1 MFEKFSREAKLA
13 VVSAQ
18 ADAKEL
24 GAKQIGPEHVLLG
37 TLSNA
42 EPGLR
47 AVLDARGITADGV
60 RTALA
65 ARTGEPPL
73 GADDAQALRSIG
85 IDLDAVQASIAENFG
100 PRAWD
105 LAEPEAKRG
114 MVGRLLGSGHIPFT
128 GTAKKTLELAL
139 REAIH
144 RKDREITSTYLLLG
158 ILRGADSATTD
169 LLGGCDAVSGLRAD
183 LYAMLDRAA

>member
-1 MFEKFSREAKLA
+1 MFEKFSREARAA

-18 ADAKEL
+18 DDAKEL
-24 GAKQIGPEHVLLG
+24 GAKRIGPEHVLLG

-65 ARTGEPPL
+65 ARTNEPPL
-73 GADDAQALRSIG
+73 GSDDAQALRSIG

-100 PRAWD
+100 PQAWD
-105 LAEPEAKRG
+105 RAEPEAKRG
-114 MVGRLLGSGHIPFT
+114 MLGRLLGSGHIPFT
-128 GTAKKTLELAL
+128 GPAKKTLELAL

-144 RKDREITSTYLLLG
+144 RKDREITSVYLLLG
-158 ILRGADSATTD
+158 ILRGTDQATVE
-169 LLGGCDAVSGLRAD
+169 LLGGRDAVSGLRTD
-183 LYAMLDRAA
+183 LYAMLERAA

>member
-1 MFEKFSREAKLA
+1 MFEKFSHEARAA

-18 ADAKEL
+18 SDAREL
-24 GAKQIGPEHVLLG
+24 GANQIGPEHVLLG

-65 ARTGEPPL
+65 ARTSEPPL

-100 PRAWD
+100 PQAWD
-105 LAEPEAKRG
+105 RAEPEAKRG
-114 MVGRLLGSGHIPFT
+114 MLGRLLGSGHIPFT
-128 GTAKKTLELAL
+128 GPAKKTLELAL
-139 REAIH
+139 REAIY
-144 RKDREITSTYLLLG
+144 RKDREITSVYLLLG
-158 ILRGADSATTD
+158 ILRGADQATVD
-169 LLGGCDAVSGLRAD
+169 LLGGRDAVSGVRTD

>member
-1 MFEKFSREAKLA
+1 MFEKFSREARAA
-13 VVSAQ
+13 VVGAQ
-18 ADAKEL
+18 SDAREL
-24 GAKQIGPEHVLLG
+24 GANQIGPEHVLLG

-47 AVLDARGITADGV
+47 AVLDAHGITPDGV

-100 PRAWD
+100 PQAWD
-105 LAEPEAKRG
+105 RAEPEAKRG
-114 MVGRLLGSGHIPFT
+114 MLGRLVGSGHIPFT
-128 GTAKKTLELAL
+128 GQAKKTLELAL

-144 RKDREITSTYLLLG
+144 RKDREITSVYLLLG
-158 ILRGADSATTD
+158 ILRGADQATVD
-169 LLGGCDAVSGLRAD
+169 LLGGRDAVSGVRTD

>member
-1 MFEKFSREAKLA
+1 MFEKFSREARIA

-18 ADAKEL
+18 DDAKEL
-24 GAKQIGPEHVLLG
+24 GAKRIGPEHVLLG

-65 ARTGEPPL
+65 ARTDEPPL

-100 PRAWD
+100 PQAWD
-105 LAEPEAKRG
+105 RAEPEAKRG
-114 MVGRLLGSGHIPFT
+114 MLGRLLGSGHIPFT
-128 GTAKKTLELAL
+128 GPAKKTLELAL

-144 RKDREITSTYLLLG
+144 RKDREITSVYMLLG
-158 ILRGADSATTD
+158 ILRGADQTTVD
-169 LLGGCDAVSGLRAD
+169 LLGGRDAVSGVRAD

>member
-1 MFEKFSREAKLA
+1 MFEKFTRHARVA

-18 ADAKEL
+18 DDAKEL
-24 GAKQIGPEHVLLG
+24 GAKRIGPEHVLLG
-37 TLSNA
+37 VVSNA

-47 AVLDARGITADGV
+47 TVLDARGITADGV

-65 ARTGEPPL
+65 ERASVTPL
-73 GADDAQALRSIG
+73 GADDAEALRSIG

-100 PRAWD
+100 PDAWD
-105 LAEPEAKRG
+105 RAEPEVKRG
-114 MVGRLLGSGHIPFT
+114 VFGRMLGAGHIPFT

-144 RKDREITSTYLLLG
+144 RKEREISTAYLLLG
-158 ILRGADSATTD
+158 ILRAADPATTD
-169 LLGGCDAVSGLRAD
+169 LLGGSDGASALRTD
-183 LYAMLDRAA
+183 IYGMLDRAA

>member
-1 MFEKFSREAKLA
+1 MFEKFSREARAA

-18 ADAKEL
+18 DDAKEL
-24 GAKQIGPEHVLLG
+24 GAKRIGPEHVLLG

-42 EPGLR
+42 EPALR
-47 AVLDARGITADGV
+47 TVLDTRGITADGL

-100 PRAWD
+100 PQAWD
-105 LAEPEAKRG
+105 QAEPEAKRG
-114 MVGRLLGSGHIPFT
+114 MFGRLLGSGHIPFT
-128 GTAKKTLELAL
+128 GTAKKSLELAL

-158 ILRGADSATTD
+158 ILRGADPATTD
-169 LLGGCDAVSGLRAD
+169 LLGGRDAVSGLRTD

>member
-1 MFEKFSREAKLA
+1 MFEKFSREARIA

-18 ADAKEL
+18 DDAKEL
-24 GAKQIGPEHVLLG
+24 GAKRIGPEHVLLG

-65 ARTGEPPL
+65 ARTDESPL

-100 PRAWD
+100 PQAWD
-105 LAEPEAKRG
+105 RAEPEAERG
-114 MVGRLLGSGHIPFT
+114 MLGRLLGSGHIPFT
-128 GTAKKTLELAL
+128 GPAKKTLELAL

-144 RKDREITSTYLLLG
+144 REDREITSVYLLLG
-158 ILRGADSATTD
+158 ILRGADQTTVD
-169 LLGGCDAVSGLRAD
+169 LLGGRDAVSGVRAD

>member
-1 MFEKFSREAKLA
+1 MFEKFSREARIA

-18 ADAKEL
+18 DDAKEL
-24 GAKQIGPEHVLLG
+24 GAKRIGPEHVLLG

-65 ARTGEPPL
+65 ARTDEPPL

-100 PRAWD
+100 PQAWD
-105 LAEPEAKRG
+105 RAEPEAKRG
-114 MVGRLLGSGHIPFT
+114 MLGRLLGSGHIPFT
-128 GTAKKTLELAL
+128 GPAKKTLELAL

-144 RKDREITSTYLLLG
+144 RKDREITSVYLLLG
-158 ILRGADSATTD
+158 ILRGADQTTVD
-169 LLGGCDAVSGLRAD
+169 LLGGRDAVSGVRAD